1 MTDGLAI
8 RLAISL
14 GIGLL
19 IGVERERRKGSGEGR
34 APAGIRTFA
43 VASLAGGLSLAFGG
57 ELVLVAVAVV
67 IGALVAV
74 SYARS
79 STRDPGLTTE
89 IALVTT
95 VLLGALAIREPVLA
109 SGLAV
114 VVVILLASRTRLH
127 RFVKSVVS
135 EQELH
140 DLLLLAAAALVVL
153 PLAPDRAVGPLSV
166 INPRTVWRLVVIFM
180 AISGAGYIGLRLLGP
195 GIGLA
200 LSGFASGFVSSSATI
215 GAMGARARENPAVRP
230 GAVAGAVLSTVATI
244 IQMAL
249 LLGATSRPTLWAL
262 RWPLIFSGVAAAAYA
277 VLFVVRSLRHRTR
290 TKEQEGRAFHLPAAV
305 GFAAIVAAV
314 TLASA
319 AIHQWLGERGLVL
332 AAGVAGFADAHAAAI
347 GAASVAASGRI
358 PPDAAVIPILA
369 ALSTNTLTK
378 ATLAVLS
385 RDRAFALEVLPGL
398 LLVIGAAWTAWA
410 IL

>member
-1 MTDGLAI
+1 M
-8 RLAISL
+8 
-14 GIGLL
+14 
-19 IGVERERRKGSGEGR
+19 
-34 APAGIRTFA
+34 
-43 VASLAGGLSLAFGG
+43 
-57 ELVLVAVAVV
+57 AVAVV

-74 SYARS
+74 GYARS
-79 STRDPGLTTE
+79 PARDPGLTTE

-109 SGLAV
+109 SGIAV

-127 RFVKSVVS
+127 RFVKRVLS

-195 GIGLA
+195 GNRPRPLRLRVGLR
-200 LSGFASGFVSSSATI
+200 LELGDHRGH
-215 GAMGARARENPAVRP
+215 GARARENPAVRP

-249 LLGATSRPTLWAL
+249 LLAATSRPTLWAL

-277 VLFVVRSLRHRTR
+277 AIFVVRSLRHRTR
-290 TKEQEGRAFHLPAAV
+290 SKEQEGRAFHLPAAV
-305 GFAAIVAAV
+305 GFAALVATV

-347 GAASVAASGRI
+347 GGRLCRRVRPHPGRRRGDSDPGRPLDQHDHQSHARGAVAG
-358 PPDAAVIPILA
+358 
-369 ALSTNTLTK
+369 
-378 ATLAVLS
+378 
-385 RDRAFALEVLPGL
+385 PGL
-398 LLVIGAAWTAWA
+398 RSRGPPRAAPR
-410 IL
+410 

>member
-1 MTDGLAI
+1 M
-8 RLAISL
+8 
-14 GIGLL
+14 
-19 IGVERERRKGSGEGR
+19 
-34 APAGIRTFA
+34 A
-43 VASLAGGLSLAFGG
+43 VT
-57 ELVLVAVAVV
+57 VV
-67 IGALVAV
+67 IGALLAV

-79 STRDPGLTTE
+79 RARDPGLTTE
-89 IALVTT
+89 IALLTT

-109 SGLAV
+109 SGIAV

-127 RFVKSVVS
+127 RFVKRVLT

-230 GAVAGAVLSTVATI
+230 GAVAGAVLWTVATI

-249 LLGATSRPTLWAL
+249 LLAATSRATLWAL
-262 RWPLIFSGVAAAAYA
+262 AGRSSFPESRPPRTRPSSSSGASGTGLAEGAGGPRVPSSRRGRLRGDRRGGHARVGGDPPVARRARAGPGRRGRRVRRRACGRNRRRLCRRVRPDPA
-277 VLFVVRSLRHRTR
+277 RRRSDSDPGRSLDQHD
-290 TKEQEGRAFHLPAAV
+290 
-305 GFAAIVAAV
+305 
-314 TLASA
+314 
-319 AIHQWLGERGLVL
+319 HQSHARG
-332 AAGVAGFADAHAAAI
+332 AVAGPGLRSRGPPRAA
-347 GAASVAASGRI
+347 
-358 PPDAAVIPILA
+358 P
-369 ALSTNTLTK
+369 
-378 ATLAVLS
+378 
-385 RDRAFALEVLPGL
+385 RDRRRVGGVGDL
-398 LLVIGAAWTAWA
+398 LATG
-410 IL
+410 